1 MYNENVECDITK
13 QLKVIFVDA
22 ANFNNLQ
29 SQHFNLVEFPAL
41 IHNGTRKDALSVMTH
56 AYLIELNSYLSDL
69 VFGHICDSIYIPL
82 SQRESD
88 YTKFAVRGDMSPTE
102 ACALSDEAQKLSYD
116 TLPIDAQTLIVV
128 VQKGFLNHLA
138 DSKDNY
144 RAFVLACIRCMD
156 RFNCDLSRLN
166 QLYLRLQ
173 LTSAPYELMRCRIQ

>member
-1 MYNENVECDITK
+1 MYNELAGSEPVQRIGIT
-13 QLKVIFVDA
+13 FVDA

-29 SQHFNLVEFPAL
+29 SQHFKMAEFPEL
-41 IHNGTRKDALSVMTH
+41 IWSGARQDALSVMTH
-56 AYLIELNSYLSDL
+56 AYLVELNNYLSEL
-69 VFGHICDSIYIPL
+69 VIGTTPISHHLAL
-82 SQRESD
+82 SEREKE
-88 YTKFAVRGDMSPTE
+88 YTRFAVHGDMTE
-102 ACALSDEAQKLSYD
+102 ECYAQLGDTQKLSYD
-116 TLPIDAQTLIVV
+116 TLPIDGQTLIVV

-156 RFNCDLSRLN
+156 RFNCDLSQLN

>member
-1 MYNENVECDITK
+1 MYNELAVSEPTQQISIT
-13 QLKVIFVDA
+13 FVDA

-29 SQHFNLVEFPAL
+29 SQHFKMAEFPTL
-41 IHNGTRKDALSVMTH
+41 IWGGARQDALSVMTH
-56 AYLIELNSYLSDL
+56 AYLVELNNYLSEL
-69 VFGHICDSIYIPL
+69 VIGSNPISSHIPL
-82 SQRESD
+82 SEREKD
-88 YTKFAVRGDMSPTE
+88 YICFAVQGDMTE
-102 ACALSDEAQKLSYD
+102 EHCVPLGDTQKLSYD
-116 TLPIDAQTLIVV
+116 TLPIDGQNLIVV

-156 RFNCDLSRLN
+156 RFNCDLSQLN

>member
-1 MYNENVECDITK
+1 MYNELAASEPVQQIGIT
-13 QLKVIFVDA
+13 FVDA

-29 SQHFNLVEFPAL
+29 SQHFKMAEFPEL
-41 IHNGTRKDALSVMTH
+41 IWGGARQDALSVMTH
-56 AYLIELNSYLSDL
+56 AYLVELNNYLSEL
-69 VFGHICDSIYIPL
+69 VVGNIQISTHVPL
-82 SQRESD
+82 SEREKE
-88 YTKFAVRGDMSPTE
+88 YTRFAVQDDMKGECCVPLGDT
-102 ACALSDEAQKLSYD
+102 QKLSYD
-116 TLPIDAQTLIVV
+116 TLPIDGQTLIVV

-156 RFNCDLSRLN
+156 RFNCDLSQLN

>member
-1 MYNENVECDITK
+1 MYNELEASEPVQRIGIT
-13 QLKVIFVDA
+13 FVDA

-29 SQHFNLVEFPAL
+29 SQHFKMAEFPEL
-41 IHNGTRKDALSVMTH
+41 IWSGARQDALSVMTH
-56 AYLIELNSYLSDL
+56 AYLAELNNYLSEL
-69 VFGHICDSIYIPL
+69 VIGVLPISTHHVPL
-82 SQRESD
+82 SEREKD
-88 YTKFAVRGDMSPTE
+88 YARFAVQGDMTANCLPLGDT
-102 ACALSDEAQKLSYD
+102 QKLSYD
-116 TLPIDAQTLIVV
+116 TLPIDGQTLIVV

-156 RFNCDLSRLN
+156 RFNCDLSQLN